1 MMPSK
6 KGSCTSCDGRGSIAY
21 EDGMSEAK
29 CLDCNGTGRAFMHR
43 HHFVAGKDGCQHPD
57 CPIHAKKEPIPKGR
71 CICEE
76 KGYHPGVYHFYR
88 DCPVHWHYSS
98 EGKKP
103 QGKDSDTS
111 DILPS
116 ERIEEIAKRHARHSE
131 RKTPNKTDWLD
142 AILDYLDERLG

>member
-57 CPIHAKKEPIPKGR
+57 CPIHAKKEPTPKGR

-103 QGKDSDTS
+103 QQGKDSDTS
-111 DILPS
+111 DIRKRPS
-116 ERIEEIAKRHARHSE
+116 ARIYELQVEMECSAATAIIA
-131 RKTPNKTDWLD
+131 
-142 AILDYLDERLG
+142 YLDERLG